1 MAIQPYHEYL
11 QPTPAGE
18 DLPFNVVPFQAPQ
31 VVVQTVM
38 PAAVPFGQ
46 QQLVQLDTGQWV
58 LAKVPAA
65 PPVIVAAAPTAVERR
80 GLSRTERAAVTLV
93 SSFCAVVLSVGGA
106 IAMAGP
112 YLAVA
117 AQAAIGA
124 AIFLGAG
131 TAAWLA
137 LRLLGPLGKTGGS
150 DAAPAA
156 PVNVV
161 NNITVRNEGF
171 LTRGNATGVGR
182 IG

>member
-1 MAIQPYHEYL
+1 MAVIEPYKEYQPR
-11 QPTPAGE
+11 PGTPFAE
-18 DLPFNVVPFQAPQ
+18 DLPFNVVPFQAAP
-31 VVVQTVM
+31 VVM
-38 PAAVPFGQ
+38 PSYG

-58 LAKVPAA
+58 LAKVPPA
-65 PPVIVAAAPTAVERR
+65 PPVIIAAAPTATERR
-80 GLSRTERAAVTLV
+80 GLSRTERAAVTIV

-131 TAAWLA
+131 TVAWLA
-137 LRLLGPLGKTGGS
+137 LRLLGPLGKVSGS

-161 NNITVRNEGF
+161 NNITVHNAGF
-171 LTRGNATGVGR
+171 LARGNATGVGR